1 MRVHRLFKYG
11 VALAGFSIVSSPY
24 LQAQQRQDAPL
35 IVVRT
40 CSGCHE
46 LDGQS
51 QLPYIPRVA
60 GLSAVY
66 SERKLASFQAAPA
79 WPVDE
84 AVRWIVHSGGKDP
97 GFTRPAVANMLGIA
111 HAVSE
116 ADLKAAVQW
125 YASQTPAPGRAA
137 KPKLFEAGKNVFTNG
152 FESQGLKAC
161 QTCHGIGAQGN
172 DRAPR
177 LAGQNA
183 EYVVNQLALFRTA
196 DPRCA
201 PEMVAVAKNL
211 QLDQARAVAIYLQ
224 SR

>member
-1 MRVHRLFKYG
+1 MMVLKLFKYG
-11 VALAGFSIVSSPY
+11 VALAGLAILVSLS
-24 LQAQQRQDAPL
+24 LHAQQRQEAPL

-46 LDGQS
+46 IDGLS

-84 AVRWIVHSGGKDP
+84 AVRWILHTGGRDP
-97 GFTRPAVANMLGIA
+97 GFTRPAVANMVGIA

-116 ADLKAAVQW
+116 TELKSAIQW
-125 YASQTPAPGRAA
+125 YASQTPAAGRSP
-137 KPKLFEAGKNVFTNG
+137 KSKLFEPGRSIFTNG
-152 FESQGLKAC
+152 FESQGLIAC
-161 QTCHGIGAQGN
+161 QACHGAGAQGN
-172 DRAPR
+172 DKAPR

-183 EYVVNQLALFRTA
+183 EYVVNQLALFRKA
-196 DPRCA
+196 DPKCA
-201 PEMVAVAKNL
+201 PEMAAVAKNL
-211 QLDQARAVAIYLQ
+211 QLDQARAVAVYLQ